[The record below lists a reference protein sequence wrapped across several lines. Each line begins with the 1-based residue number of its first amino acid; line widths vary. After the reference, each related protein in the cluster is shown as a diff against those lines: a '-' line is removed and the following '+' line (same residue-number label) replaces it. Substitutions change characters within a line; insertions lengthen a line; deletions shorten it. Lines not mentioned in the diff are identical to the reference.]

1 MEEVFKV
8 TQIKKFKPVNF
19 CSNFSFMEG
28 VFEIEENEEGKETLV
43 LHSSI
48 ENEDQISKYEN
59 LISNRDKDIKKVHI
73 YNIKH

>member
-1 MEEVFKV
+1 
-8 TQIKKFKPVNF
+8 
-19 CSNFSFMEG
+19 MEG